1 MLGGIIN
8 HVLRN
13 TTKNL
18 RNQVNLSQ
26 QKQQKMLKKDVDRK
40 VSQ

>member
-1 MLGGIIN
+1 M
-8 HVLRN
+8 
-13 TTKNL
+13 KNL